1 MSSAH
6 FTFSIYLLTFALFLQ
21 TIFGANPLFHF
32 CSSSK
37 NFTTNDP
44 YETNL
49 KKLLGNLYYQTPS
62 QGFGLGSVGS
72 YPYQTYGLALCRGD
86 VAATDCKTCV
96 NEASNEIHKRCP
108 YNKECVGMMGEVWDL
123 LHVVN
128 YGKQCSGGQSQIAIR
143 SMRMNLVMQL
153 RSNDSLWTAELENR
167 AHASHS
173 AAFRGFSQ
181 PFPVSLTCGL

>member
-21 TIFGANPLFHF
+21 TIFGASPLFHF
-32 CSSSK
+32 CSSSE

-108 YNKECVGMMGEVWDL
+108 YNKGAIIWYDNCLVKY
-123 LHVVN
+123 VN
-128 YGKQCSGGQSQIAIR
+128 KDFFGQIDNQNKFYMLNSRNGLEQAICY
-143 SMRMNLVMQL
+143 VI
-153 RSNDSLWTAELENR
+153 T
-167 AHASHS
+167 
-173 AAFRGFSQ
+173 
-181 PFPVSLTCGL
+181 